1 MMIIIYLYNFFFNLK
16 YILNRKCSDS
26 KEENTKHIYFN
37 YVENFFIKPIF
48 YVVSYILL
56 AIILFLFLIVKII
69 KYIIELLM
77 DFVDSDETK
86 LYDRFIYNK

>member
-1 MMIIIYLYNFFFNLK
+1 MVYLYNLFLDLK
-16 YILNRKCSDS
+16 FSDS
-26 KEENTKHIYFN
+26 KDEKPKHIYFN

-48 YVVSYILL
+48 YIVSYILL
-56 AIILFLFLIVKII
+56 AIILFIFSIVKII

-77 DFVDSDETK
+77 DFVDPDETK